1 MVGAVKLAHDID
13 LLNVLLVDSDS
24 ARSALLSQALKDQG
38 YQVIARVQPG
48 ANLLATIAR
57 YMPDLVVIDTESPD
71 RDMLESMSLLNQH
84 NPLPVV
90 MFVDEDNDVIVREAI
105 RSGVSGYIA
114 RNTDP
119 KRVRSIMQVAI
130 ARFREYQALK
140 DELSKTQNELEQ
152 GKLVQKAKAL
162 LMKHKKVSE
171 DEAHQAIQK
180 LSMDQNKSVADVA
193 DNIISVLEMNL

>member
-1 MVGAVKLAHDID
+1 MSKEPNR
-13 LLNVLLVDSDS
+13 LNVLLVDSDT
-24 ARSALLSQALKDQG
+24 ARSALLSQALQDQG
-38 YQVIARVQPG
+38 YDVIARVQPG
-48 ANLLATIAR
+48 ANLLALIAS
-57 YMPDLVVIDTESPD
+57 YTPDLVVIDTDSPD

-84 NPLPVV
+84 NPMPVV
-90 MFVDEDNDVIVREAI
+90 MFADEDNDVVVREAI
-105 RSGVSGYIA
+105 RSGVSGYVA

-140 DELSKTQNELEQ
+140 DELTQTKNELEK
-152 GKLVQKAKAL
+152 GKLLQRAKSL
-162 LMKHKKVSE
+162 LMKHKKVTE

-193 DNIISVLEMNL
+193 ENIVSVLEMSL